1 MTWVNES
8 DVVEAVVFHC
18 IQNGTN
24 TFSVLIGWVNR

>member
-1 MTWVNES
+1 MTRVNES
-8 DVVEAVVFHC
+8 DVVEAHC